1 MQVVYPHCAGLD
13 VHKRTVVACCLTPD
27 PKGGWHTQTRTFQ
40 TMTVDLLALAD
51 WLHEREVTHVA
62 MESTGEYWRPIFN
75 ILEAE
80 FETLLVNAA
89 HVKNVPGRKTDVRD
103 AQWLAELLQHGLLRP
118 SFIPSVP
125 VRELRDLVRHRSN
138 FVRERATLVNRVQ
151 KVLEAANIKLASV
164 ATDVLGVSGRR
175 MLDAIVAGEADAAVM
190 AELARGRLRTKRA
203 ELAKALD
210 GRVRPH
216 HRFVLMELLCQID
229 SFDETI
235 TRFDEQIMD
244 ACRPFEQAVER
255 LDTIPGVGRSDG
267 GGDRL
272 GDRCGHDAISECRS
286 FGSVGRSGAGQP

>member
-1 MQVVYPHCAGLD
+1 MF
-13 VHKRTVVACCLTPD
+13 KLTIP
-27 PKGGWHTQTRTFQ
+27 
-40 TMTVDLLALAD
+40 A
-51 WLHEREVTHVA
+51 
-62 MESTGEYWRPIFN
+62 
-75 ILEAE
+75 
-80 FETLLVNAA
+80 TLLVNAA

-125 VRELRDLVRHRSN
+125 IRELRDLVRHRSN
-138 FVRERATLVNRVQ
+138 FVRERATLTNRVQ

-164 ATDVLGVSGRR
+164 ATDVCGVSGRR
-175 MLDAIVAGEADAAVM
+175 MLAALVAGEADASVM

-286 FGSVGRSGAGQP
+286 FGSMGRSGAGQP